1 MQIVVIKPP
10 KLVRGILKLV
20 FGVKT
25 PRIVE

>member
-25 PRIVE
+25 PRNED